1 MAVPKSYFLGGVS
14 VAAWTC
20 EHRSLSYN
28 KRRSSTGRVAFGN
41 RIASSTSNGKK
52 RKKKSFFF
60 LVEEKGTKRKFILTF
75 ILLKVCCVEL
85 LFPGISPPLDDYVYW
100 SWAFFSFLYTL
111 VNQESSTQTL
121 TAWKKQQGDRY
132 TSSDIDSRH
141 FLYMS
146 APTRPSFLSF
156 SCWGRG
162 GGRELSSFPPWTF
175 AGDYY
180 IVQHLESIWHLIK
193 CNGKEVVH
201 SNNNGC
207 D

>member
-1 MAVPKSYFLGGVS
+1 MYRMKRIDTCTHTRQRLRRAHHRSHTHTRFHRIVCNINRSQSIQFLYYYHPLVGSIQAWENKKKHGSPEILFFGGVS

-121 TAWKKQQGDRY
+121 TA
-132 TSSDIDSRH
+132 
-141 FLYMS
+141 
-146 APTRPSFLSF
+146 
-156 SCWGRG
+156 
-162 GGRELSSFPPWTF
+162 
-175 AGDYY
+175 
-180 IVQHLESIWHLIK
+180 
-193 CNGKEVVH
+193 
-201 SNNNGC
+201 
-207 D
+207 